1 MRRRHLGADA
11 SLSLRMGIVM
21 FLLAATYVAFLT
33 FLWGIGL
40 DTAWLV
46 VVAVLLVTFQYL
58 FSDRLVL
65 LAAGAREV
73 SASEEPELHA
83 RVQRLAAL
91 ADLPPPK
98 VAIMEHKMPN
108 AFAAGR
114 SPRASVVA
122 VTRGLLERLDEAE
135 LDAVIAHELSHIRH
149 RDAMV
154 ITLASFF
161 STVAFF
167 VVRAF
172 MYVRWGYSGR
182 RRQGNALI
190 LVWLVS
196 LVVWFVSLLLLRALS
211 RYREYA
217 ADRGAALLI
226 GGPSHLASALIKISD
241 EMGRI
246 PLRDLREVQGANA
259 FFIIPALTG
268 QSILE
273 LFSTH
278 PPLEKRLERLRR
290 LEREMEG
297 L

>member
-1 MRRRHLGADA
+1 MRQHHLRADA
-11 SLSLRMGIVM
+11 SLSVRMGFIM
-21 FLLAATYVAFLT
+21 FLLAATYLAFLT

-46 VVAVLLVTFQYL
+46 VIAGLLVTFQYL

-65 LAAGAREV
+65 MAAGAREV
-73 SASEEPELHA
+73 SAAEEPELHA

-98 VAIMEHKMPN
+98 VAIMEHTMPN

-122 VTRGLLERLDEAE
+122 LTRGLMERLDDAE
-135 LDAVIAHELSHIRH
+135 LDAVISHELSHIRH

-154 ITLASFF
+154 MTLASFF

-167 VVRAF
+167 VARAF
-172 MYVRWGYSGR
+172 MYARWGGR

-196 LVVWFVSLLLLRALS
+196 LVVWFISLLLLRALS

-217 ADRGAALLI
+217 ADRGSALLT
-226 GGPSHLASALIKISD
+226 GAPSQLASALLKISD

-246 PLRDLREVQGANA
+246 PQRDLREVQGANA
-259 FFIIPALTG
+259 FYIIPAVTG